1 MYARVVRFTDVD
13 QAQVDRIKSDVA
25 NNEPPEGMPPTTMR
39 IVVDEAQG
47 TAAVMMFFESEAD
60 MQKADEV
67 LQAMDT
73 SETPGTRASVDKGE
87 VVVEGQIDSGS

>member
-13 QAQVDRIKSDVA
+13 AAQIDRIRSEVE
-25 NNEPPEGMPPTTMR
+25 NNEPPEGMPPTKLQ
-39 IVVDEAQG
+39 IILDESQG
-47 TAAVMMFFESEAD
+47 TAAVLQFYENEAD

-67 LQAMDT
+67 MNAMDS

-87 VVVEGQIDSGS
+87 VAVEGEIGG